1 METIPNTTNII
12 NSTSQSNET
21 QLIGDEN
28 SILPIIPAIKQLLFV
43 DILGNVQNIS
53 SSVQDYFNDDIETIS
68 NMIGLNQFSN
78 NISNIMDF
86 LPMIMD
92 FLPEQ
97 KISEIALAVLIDDKL
112 TSDVSQLLA
121 QNLAKGANIFI
132 EEFNNSTKEKQEE
145 LKQMVKQL
153 VDDAVSSAGS
163 GLTTGLTNAVS
174 DIPPVGAIMG
184 VVSLLRGLIDSAD
197 RVIRKAE
204 IAEDTASEIINKTL
218 HRFDKEINNSGIIEL
233 YQTADALRQ
242 IQQASQGIQ
251 PEQLGNVISQATNKA
266 ILKTQPTLPKFKKQP
281 IQQTGGKKSIL
292 KTRKKYNKKYKFKN
306 NTKKVRFKI

>member
-1 METIPNTTNII
+1 METIPNTTKII
-12 NSTSQSNET
+12 NSTSQSNDI

-28 SILPIIPAIKQLLFV
+28 SVLPIIPAIKQLLFV

-53 SSVQDYFNDDIETIS
+53 SSVQDYFSDDIETIS
-68 NMIGLNQFSN
+68 NMIGLNQFSDN
-78 NISNIMDF
+78 VSNIMDF

-97 KISEIALAVLIDDKL
+97 KISEIAVAILIDEKL

-251 PEQLGNVISQATNKA
+251 PEQLGNIISQATNKA
-266 ILKTQPTLPKFKKQP
+266 LLNTQPIKQSP
-281 IQQTGGKKSIL
+281 IEPTIQQTGGKKSIL
-292 KTRKKYNKKYKFKN
+292 KTRKNHNKKYKLKN
-306 NTKKVRFKI
+306 KTKKVRFKI